1 MKRNSLLTLLALLA
15 LSLCVFA
22 QEKTAAEQYAI
33 KAKPLIQQCEELKD
47 GEDATVAKVTQDLK
61 TAEAAGKIQLAEALG
76 KSCHKKSADPLQR
89 LLQDKDPLV
98 RVAAVEALA
107 QLGDEAAIDPLVELV
122 KDPDWRV
129 RFAVGPAL
137 CAFQKQTPSYAAL
150 NYLGVTGSTFP
161 LNEEDARARCNAF
174 LALEQMH
181 NVSFSRKPLFYLFSL
196 QDQQDEKVR
205 QVARETLLAFKDTRN
220 GTRELIALLKQT
232 INPSQRRNC
241 AYWLGQHKAEIGR
254 HILTEVAAN
263 DADET
268 VRKTAAES
276 LKLLGPG
283 PVDDTE
289 PATPSPKKKT
299 MGAPAKAGS
308 ATKAAPKSPT
318 KKPAKK

>member
-15 LSLCVFA
+15 LSICVFA
-22 QEKTAAEQYAI
+22 QEKAVDEQYAI
-33 KAKPLIQQCEELKD
+33 KARPLIQQCEELKD
-47 GEDATVAKVTQDLK
+47 GEDAAVAKATQDLRV
-61 TAEAAGKIQLAEALG
+61 ADAAGKIRLAGELG
-76 KSCHKKSADPLQR
+76 KSCHKKSADPLQL

-98 RVAAVEALA
+98 RIAAVEALA
-107 QLGDEAAIDPLVELV
+107 QLGDEATIEPLIELT

-137 CAFQKQTPSYAAL
+137 CAFQKQTSSYAAL

-161 LNEEDARARCNAF
+161 LNEEDARARCTAF

-196 QDQQDEKVR
+196 QDHQDEKVR
-205 QVARETLLAFKDTRN
+205 QVARETMLAFKDTRN
-220 GTRELIALLKQT
+220 GTRELIALLKQA
-232 INPSQRRNC
+232 INPIQRRHC
-241 AYWLGQHKAEIGR
+241 AYWLGQQKAEIGR

-268 VRKTAAES
+268 VKKAAAEA

-283 PVDDTE
+283 AVDDTD
-289 PATPSPKKKT
+289 PVTPSPKTKASA
-299 MGAPAKAGS
+299 APGKVNN
-308 ATKAAPKSPT
+308 ATKAAPKSLT